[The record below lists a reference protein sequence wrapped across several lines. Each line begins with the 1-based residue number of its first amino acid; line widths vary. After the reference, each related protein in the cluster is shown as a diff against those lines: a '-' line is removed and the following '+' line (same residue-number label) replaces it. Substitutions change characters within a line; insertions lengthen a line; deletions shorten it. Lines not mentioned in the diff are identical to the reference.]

1 MPASSVASTRRPSP
15 RWGWRRTWT
24 SGATLACDA
33 LLVCAG
39 RSSATGSLN
48 LAAAGITPG
57 ERGLIPVDE
66 HFRSAVAHIYAAGD
80 VVGPPAL
87 AATGMEQARVAACH
101 ARGVTAKTDLAAL
114 LPTGIYTIPEA
125 SMVGET
131 EESLTKQGV
140 DYVAGRARYADNP
153 RGRIIGDDAGLL
165 KLLFRR
171 DDLRLVG
178 VHVVGE
184 QATEL
189 IHVGLTAM
197 MLGATAELFNRTCF
211 NYPTLGD
218 LYKFATYDAF
228 QQIGKLTG
236 SPAAVSG

>member
-1 MPASSVASTRRPSP
+1 
-15 RWGWRRTWT
+15 
-24 SGATLACDA
+24 
-33 LLVCAG
+33 
-39 RSSATGSLN
+39 
-48 LAAAGITPG
+48 
-57 ERGLIPVDE
+57 
-66 HFRSAVAHIYAAGD
+66 
-80 VVGPPAL
+80 
-87 AATGMEQARVAACH
+87 MEQARVAACH
-101 ARGVTAKTDLAAL
+101 ARGVTAKTDVAPL

-131 EESLTKQGV
+131 EESLTRQGIA
-140 DYVAGRARYADNP
+140 YVVGRARYADNP
-153 RGRIIGDDAGLL
+153 RGRIIGEDAGFL

-178 VHVVGE
+178 VHVIGE

-189 IHVGLTAM
+189 VHVGLTAM

-228 QQIGKLTG
+228 LQIGKVAGSSALVTG
-236 SPAAVSG
+236 